1 MKNFMKKKT
10 KSNPFNEFKEK
21 VLSGGDYA
29 YVYDKED
36 SSLTDAVFNVF
47 SNFDINDIKDWKTT
61 DTAPTTNV
69 STDINGINGWKDS
82 WSTTTTSDKTITITG
97 GGAGAGTGVGAG
109 TGGDIGT
116 SWVYPYYPTAKG
128 YVTTTSS
135 TVTIS
140 YYSEETFEDEEES
153 FYIVCDAFEESEEIS
168 PKRKFSDGAK
178 EICFSMIA
186 VPSKQMKNNVVNF
199 PVYFYT
205 PKKRIKEGE
214 KIPSGNYFYHDNILW
229 KKCYSKKMGYDEF
242 FKFVETHF

>member
-1 MKNFMKKKT
+1 MKKKT
-10 KSNPFNEFKEK
+10 KSNLFNEFEEK

-29 YVYDKED
+29 YIYDKED
-36 SSLTDAVFNVF
+36 SFLTDAAFNVF

-61 DTAPTTNV
+61 DTASATNV
-69 STDINGINGWKDS
+69 STDINGLNGWKDS
-82 WSTTTTSDKTITITG
+82 WTTTTTTTKTNTSDKTITT
-97 GGAGAGTGVGAG
+97 TTV
-109 TGGDIGT
+109 TSDDIINA
-116 SWVYPYYPTAKG
+116 SWAYPYYPTTTG
-128 YVTTTSS
+128 TVTTTSS
-135 TVTIS
+135 TVTIP

-153 FYIVCDAFEESEEIS
+153 FYIVCDTFEESEEIS

-186 VPSKQMKNNVVNF
+186 VPSKRMKNNGIKF

-214 KIPSGNYFYHDNILW
+214 KIPSGNYFYHNNIMW

-242 FKFVETHF
+242 LKFVETHC

>member
-1 MKNFMKKKT
+1 MKKKI
-10 KSNPFNEFKEK
+10 KSNLFNEFEEK
-21 VLSGGDYA
+21 VLSGGNYA

-47 SNFDINDIKDWKTT
+47 SDINDWKAKTL
-61 DTAPTTNV
+61 DATASATNV
-69 STDINGINGWKDS
+69 LSTDISNINGWKDS
-82 WSTTTTSDKTITITG
+82 WTINTTYPITT
-97 GGAGAGTGVGAG
+97 GT
-109 TGGDIGT
+109 
-116 SWVYPYYPTAKG
+116 
-128 YVTTTSS
+128 VTTTSS
-135 TVTIS
+135 TVTIP

-153 FYIVCDAFEESEEIS
+153 FYIVCDTFEESEEIS

-178 EICFSMIA
+178 EVCFSMIA
-186 VPSKQMKNNVVNF
+186 VPSKRMKNNGVNF
-199 PVYFYT
+199 PVCFYT

>member
-1 MKNFMKKKT
+1 MKKKI
-10 KSNPFNEFKEK
+10 KSNLFNEFKEK

-47 SNFDINDIKDWKTT
+47 SDINDWKAETL
-61 DTAPTTNV
+61 DATASATNV
-69 STDINGINGWKDS
+69 STDINGINGWKNS
-82 WSTTTTSDKTITITG
+82 WTTTTTSDKTITITG
-97 GGAGAGTGVGAG
+97 GGAGAGTGGY
-109 TGGDIGT
+109 IGT
-116 SWVYPYYPTAKG
+116 TWTYPYYPITTG
-128 YVTTTSS
+128 TVTTTSS
-135 TVTIS
+135 TVTIP

-153 FYIVCDAFEESEEIS
+153 FYIVCDTFEESEEIS

-186 VPSKQMKNNVVNF
+186 VPSKRMENNGVNF

-214 KIPSGNYFYHDNILW
+214 KIPSGNYFYHDNIMW

-242 FKFVETHF
+242 FKFVEAHF

>member
-1 MKNFMKKKT
+1 MKKKI
-10 KSNPFNEFKEK
+10 KSNLFNEFKEK
-21 VLSGGDYA
+21 VLSGGNYA

-47 SNFDINDIKDWKTT
+47 SNINDWKAETL
-61 DTAPTTNV
+61 DACTASTSNV
-69 STDINGINGWKDS
+69 STDISNINGWKDS
-82 WSTTTTSDKTITITG
+82 WTVTSDKTITITG
-97 GGAGAGTGVGAG
+97 GGAGAGTG
-109 TGGDIGT
+109 GDIGAT
-116 SWVYPYYPTAKG
+116 WVYPYYPTTTG
-128 YVTTTSS
+128 TVTTTSA
-135 TVTIS
+135 TVTIP

-153 FYIVCDAFEESEEIS
+153 FYIVCDTFEEGKEIS
-168 PKRKFSDGAK
+168 PKRKFSDVAK

-186 VPSKQMKNNVVNF
+186 VPSKRMKNNGVKF
-199 PVYFYT
+199 SVYFYT

>member
-1 MKNFMKKKT
+1 MKKKI
-10 KSNPFNEFKEK
+10 KSNLFNEFKEK

-36 SSLTDAVFNVF
+36 SSLTDAAFNVF
-47 SNFDINDIKDWKTT
+47 SNFDINGIKDWKTT
-61 DTAPTTNV
+61 DTASTTNV

-82 WSTTTTSDKTITITG
+82 WTVTSDKTITITG
-97 GGAGAGTGVGAG
+97 GGAGTS
-109 TGGDIGT
+109 GDIGAT
-116 SWVYPYYPTAKG
+116 WVYPYYPTTTG
-128 YVTTTSS
+128 TVTTTSS
-135 TVTIS
+135 TVTIP
-140 YYSEETFEDEEES
+140 YYSEEAFEDEEES
-153 FYIVCDAFEESEEIS
+153 FYIVCDTFEENEEIS

-178 EICFSMIA
+178 EVCFSMIA
-186 VPSKQMKNNVVNF
+186 VPSKRMKNNGVNF

-214 KIPSGNYFYHDNILW
+214 KIPSGNYFYHDNIMW

>member
-1 MKNFMKKKT
+1 MKKKI
-10 KSNPFNEFKEK
+10 KSNLFNEFKEK

-47 SNFDINDIKDWKTT
+47 SDVNDWKAETL
-61 DTAPTTNV
+61 DATASATNV
-69 STDINGINGWKDS
+69 STDINGINGWKNS
-82 WSTTTTSDKTITITG
+82 WTTTTTSDKTVTITG
-97 GGAGAGTGVGAG
+97 GGAGAGTGGY
-109 TGGDIGT
+109 IGT
-116 SWVYPYYPTAKG
+116 TWTYPYYPITTG
-128 YVTTTSS
+128 TVTTTSS
-135 TVTIS
+135 TVTIP

-153 FYIVCDAFEESEEIS
+153 FYIVCDTFEESEEIS

-186 VPSKQMKNNVVNF
+186 VPSKRMENNGVNF

-205 PKKRIKEGE
+205 PKKRIKERE
-214 KIPSGNYFYHDNILW
+214 KIPSGNYFYHNNIMW

>member
-1 MKNFMKKKT
+1 MKKKI
-10 KSNPFNEFKEK
+10 KSNLFNEFKEK
-21 VLSGGDYA
+21 VLSGGNYA

-36 SSLTDAVFNVF
+36 SSLTDAAFNVF
-47 SNFDINDIKDWKTT
+47 SDINDWKAETL
-61 DTAPTTNV
+61 DATASATNV

-82 WSTTTTSDKTITITG
+82 WTTTTTTVTSD
-97 GGAGAGTGVGAG
+97 
-109 TGGDIGT
+109 DIINA
-116 SWVYPYYPTAKG
+116 SWAYPYYPTATG
-128 YVTTTSS
+128 TVTTASA
-135 TVTIS
+135 TVTIP

-153 FYIVCDAFEESEEIS
+153 FYIVCDTFEESEEIS
-168 PKRKFSDGAK
+168 PKRKFSDEAK

-186 VPSKQMKNNVVNF
+186 VPSKRMKNNGIKF

-214 KIPSGNYFYHDNILW
+214 KIPSGNYFYHDNIMW

>member
-1 MKNFMKKKT
+1 MKKKI
-10 KSNPFNEFKEK
+10 KSNLFNEFKEK

-47 SNFDINDIKDWKTT
+47 SDINDWKAETL
-61 DTAPTTNV
+61 DATASATNV
-69 STDINGINGWKDS
+69 STDINGINGWKNS
-82 WSTTTTSDKTITITG
+82 WTTTTTSDKTITITG
-97 GGAGAGTGVGAG
+97 GGAGAGTGGY
-109 TGGDIGT
+109 IGT
-116 SWVYPYYPTAKG
+116 TWTYPYYPITTG
-128 YVTTTSS
+128 TVTTTSS
-135 TVTIS
+135 TVTIP

-153 FYIVCDAFEESEEIS
+153 FYIVCDTFEESEEIS

-186 VPSKQMKNNVVNF
+186 VPSKRMKNNGIKF

-214 KIPSGNYFYHDNILW
+214 KIPSGNYFYHDNIMW

-242 FKFVETHF
+242 FKFVEAHF

>member
-1 MKNFMKKKT
+1 MKKKI
-10 KSNPFNEFKEK
+10 KSNFFNDFKEK

-36 SSLTDAVFNVF
+36 SSLTDAVFNAF
-47 SNFDINDIKDWKTT
+47 SDINDWKAETL
-61 DTAPTTNV
+61 DATASATNV
-69 STDINGINGWKDS
+69 STDINGINGWKNS
-82 WSTTTTSDKTITITG
+82 WTTTTTSDKTITITG
-97 GGAGAGTGVGAG
+97 GGAGAGTGGY
-109 TGGDIGT
+109 IGT
-116 SWVYPYYPTAKG
+116 TWTYPYYPITTG
-128 YVTTTSS
+128 TVTTTSS
-135 TVTIS
+135 TVTIP

-153 FYIVCDAFEESEEIS
+153 FYIVCDTFEESEEIS

-186 VPSKQMKNNVVNF
+186 VPSKRMENNGVNF

-242 FKFVETHF
+242 FKFIEIHF

>member
-1 MKNFMKKKT
+1 MKKKI
-10 KSNPFNEFKEK
+10 KSNSFNEFKEK
-21 VLSGGDYA
+21 VLSGGNYA

-36 SSLTDAVFNVF
+36 SSLTDAAFNVF

-61 DTAPTTNV
+61 DTSSTTNV
-69 STDINGINGWKDS
+69 STDINGINSWKDS

-97 GGAGAGTGVGAG
+97 GGAGAGTGGGAG
-109 TGGDIGT
+109 TSGDIGT
-116 SWVYPYYPTAKG
+116 TWVYPYYPTKG
-128 YVTTTSS
+128 TVTTTSS
-135 TVTIS
+135 TVTIP

-153 FYIVCDAFEESEEIS
+153 FYIVCDTFEESEEIS
-168 PKRKFSDGAK
+168 PKRKFSDEAK

-186 VPSKQMKNNVVNF
+186 VPSKRMKNNGVKF

-214 KIPSGNYFYHDNILW
+214 KIPSGNYFYHNNIMW

>member
-1 MKNFMKKKT
+1 MKKKI
-10 KSNPFNEFKEK
+10 KSNLFNEFKEK
-21 VLSGGDYA
+21 VLSGGNYA

-36 SSLTDAVFNVF
+36 SSLTDAAFNVF

-61 DTAPTTNV
+61 DTASATNV

-82 WSTTTTSDKTITITG
+82 WTTNTTKTNTSDKTITITG
-97 GGAGAGTGVGAG
+97 GGTGVVTSDYFKDA
-109 TGGDIGT
+109 
-116 SWVYPYYPTAKG
+116 SWVYPYYPTTTG
-128 YVTTTSS
+128 TVTTTSS
-135 TVTIS
+135 TVTIP

-153 FYIVCDAFEESEEIS
+153 FYIVCDTFEESEEIS
-168 PKRKFSDGAK
+168 PKRKFSDEAK

-186 VPSKQMKNNVVNF
+186 VPSKRMKNNGIKF

>member
-1 MKNFMKKKT
+1 MKKKI
-10 KSNPFNEFKEK
+10 KSNFFNEFKEK

-36 SSLTDAVFNVF
+36 SSLTDAVFNAF
-47 SNFDINDIKDWKTT
+47 SDINDWKAETL
-61 DTAPTTNV
+61 DACTASTTNV

-82 WSTTTTSDKTITITG
+82 WTTNTTTVTSD
-97 GGAGAGTGVGAG
+97 
-109 TGGDIGT
+109 DIINA
-116 SWVYPYYPTAKG
+116 SWVYPYYPITTG
-128 YVTTTSS
+128 TVTTTSS
-135 TVTIS
+135 TVTIP

-153 FYIVCDAFEESEEIS
+153 FYIVCDTFEESEEIS

-178 EICFSMIA
+178 EICFSMVA
-186 VPSKQMKNNVVNF
+186 VPSKRMKNNGVNF

-214 KIPSGNYFYHDNILW
+214 KIPSGNYFYHDNIMW

>member
-1 MKNFMKKKT
+1 MKKKI
-10 KSNPFNEFKEK
+10 KSNLFNEFKEK

-36 SSLTDAVFNVF
+36 NSLTDAVFNVF
-47 SNFDINDIKDWKTT
+47 SDFNDWKAETL
-61 DTAPTTNV
+61 DARTASTSNV
-69 STDINGINGWKDS
+69 STDISNINDWKDS
-82 WSTTTTSDKTITITG
+82 WTTTTTSDKTVTITG
-97 GGAGAGTGVGAG
+97 GGTGAG
-109 TGGDIGT
+109 TGGGAGTSGDIGAT
-116 SWVYPYYPTAKG
+116 WVYPYYPTTTG
-128 YVTTTSS
+128 TVTTTSA
-135 TVTIS
+135 TVTIP

-153 FYIVCDAFEESEEIS
+153 FYIVCDTFEEGKEIS
-168 PKRKFSDGAK
+168 PKRKFSDVAK

-186 VPSKQMKNNVVNF
+186 VPSKRMKNNGVKF
-199 PVYFYT
+199 SVYFYT

>member
-1 MKNFMKKKT
+1 MKKKI
-10 KSNPFNEFKEK
+10 KSNLFNEFKEK

-47 SNFDINDIKDWKTT
+47 SNINDWKAETL
-61 DTAPTTNV
+61 DACTASTSNV
-69 STDINGINGWKDS
+69 STDISNINGWKDS
-82 WSTTTTSDKTITITG
+82 WTTTTTSDKTVAITWGGTGAGTG
-97 GGAGAGTGVGAG
+97 GGAGTS
-109 TGGDIGT
+109 GDIGT
-116 SWVYPYYPTAKG
+116 TWVYPYYPTTKG
-128 YVTTTSS
+128 TVTTTSS
-135 TVTIS
+135 TVTIP

-153 FYIVCDAFEESEEIS
+153 FYIVCDTFEESEEIS

-186 VPSKQMKNNVVNF
+186 VPSKRMKNNGIKF

>member
-1 MKNFMKKKT
+1 MKKKI
-10 KSNPFNEFKEK
+10 KSNLFNEFKEK
-21 VLSGGDYA
+21 VLSGGNYA

-36 SSLTDAVFNVF
+36 SSLTDAAFNVF
-47 SNFDINDIKDWKTT
+47 SDINDWKAETL
-61 DTAPTTNV
+61 DATASATNV

-82 WSTTTTSDKTITITG
+82 WTTTTTTVTS
-97 GGAGAGTGVGAG
+97 
-109 TGGDIGT
+109 GDIGAT
-116 SWVYPYYPTAKG
+116 WVYPYYPTTTG
-128 YVTTTSS
+128 TVTTTSA
-135 TVTIS
+135 TVTIP

-153 FYIVCDAFEESEEIS
+153 FYIVCDTFEESEEIS
-168 PKRKFSDGAK
+168 PKRKFSDEAK

-186 VPSKQMKNNVVNF
+186 VPSKRMKNNGIKF

-214 KIPSGNYFYHDNILW
+214 KIPSGNYFYHDNIMW

>member
-1 MKNFMKKKT
+1 MKKKI
-10 KSNPFNEFKEK
+10 KSNLFNEFKEK
-21 VLSGGDYA
+21 VLSGGNYA

-36 SSLTDAVFNVF
+36 SSLTDAAFNVF
-47 SNFDINDIKDWKTT
+47 SDVNDWKAETL
-61 DTAPTTNV
+61 DACTASTSNV
-69 STDINGINGWKDS
+69 STDISNINGWKNS
-82 WSTTTTSDKTITITG
+82 WPTTTTSDKTITITG
-97 GGAGAGTGVGAG
+97 TSD
-109 TGGDIGT
+109 DILDAT
-116 SWVYPYYPTAKG
+116 WVYPYYPTTTDT
-128 YVTTTSS
+128 VTTTSS
-135 TVTIS
+135 TVTIP

-153 FYIVCDAFEESEEIS
+153 FYIVCDTFEESEEIS
-168 PKRKFSDGAK
+168 PKRKFSGGTK

-186 VPSKQMKNNVVNF
+186 VPSKRMKNNGVNF

>member
-1 MKNFMKKKT
+1 MKKKI
-10 KSNPFNEFKEK
+10 KSNLFNEFKEK
-21 VLSGGDYA
+21 VLSGGNYA

-36 SSLTDAVFNVF
+36 SSLTDAAFNVF
-47 SNFDINDIKDWKTT
+47 SDVNDWKAETL
-61 DTAPTTNV
+61 DACTASTSNV
-69 STDINGINGWKDS
+69 STDISNINSWKDG
-82 WSTTTTSDKTITITG
+82 WSTTITSDKTVTITG
-97 GGAGAGTGVGAG
+97 GGAGAGTGGGAG
-109 TGGDIGT
+109 TSGDIGAT
-116 SWVYPYYPTAKG
+116 WVYPYYPTTG
-128 YVTTTSS
+128 TVTTTSS
-135 TVTIS
+135 TVTIP

-153 FYIVCDAFEESEEIS
+153 FYIVCDTFEESEEIS

-186 VPSKQMKNNVVNF
+186 VPSKRMKNNGIKF

>member
-1 MKNFMKKKT
+1 MKKKI
-10 KSNPFNEFKEK
+10 KSNFFNEFKEK
-21 VLSGGDYA
+21 VLSGGNYA

-36 SSLTDAVFNVF
+36 SSLTDAAFNVF
-47 SNFDINDIKDWKTT
+47 SDVNDWKAETL
-61 DTAPTTNV
+61 DACTASTSNV
-69 STDINGINGWKDS
+69 STDISNINGWKNS
-82 WSTTTTSDKTITITG
+82 WITNATKTNTSDKTITITG
-97 GGAGAGTGVGAG
+97 TSD
-109 TGGDIGT
+109 DILDA
-116 SWVYPYYPTAKG
+116 SWVYPYYPTTAG
-128 YVTTTSS
+128 TVTGTITTTSS
-135 TVTIS
+135 TVTIP

-153 FYIVCDAFEESEEIS
+153 FYIVCDTFEESEEIS
-168 PKRKFSDGAK
+168 PKRKFSDVAK

-186 VPSKQMKNNVVNF
+186 VPSKRMKNNGIKF

>member
-1 MKNFMKKKT
+1 MKKKI
-10 KSNPFNEFKEK
+10 KSNFFNEFKEK
-21 VLSGGDYA
+21 VLSGGNYA

-36 SSLTDAVFNVF
+36 SSLTDAAFNVF
-47 SNFDINDIKDWKTT
+47 SDINDWKAKTL
-61 DTAPTTNV
+61 DACTASATNV
-69 STDINGINGWKDS
+69 STDINGINNINGWKDS
-82 WSTTTTSDKTITITG
+82 WTTTTTTVTSD
-97 GGAGAGTGVGAG
+97 
-109 TGGDIGT
+109 DIINA
-116 SWVYPYYPTAKG
+116 SWVYPYYPTTTG
-128 YVTTTSS
+128 TVTTTSS
-135 TVTIS
+135 TVTIP

-153 FYIVCDAFEESEEIS
+153 FYIVCDTFEESEEIS
-168 PKRKFSDGAK
+168 PKRKFSDEAK

-186 VPSKQMKNNVVNF
+186 VPSKRMKNNGIKF

>member
-1 MKNFMKKKT
+1 MKKKI
-10 KSNPFNEFKEK
+10 KSNFFNEFKEK

-36 SSLTDAVFNVF
+36 SSLTDAVFNAF
-47 SNFDINDIKDWKTT
+47 SDINDWKAETL
-61 DTAPTTNV
+61 DACTASTTNV

-82 WSTTTTSDKTITITG
+82 WTTNTTTVTSD
-97 GGAGAGTGVGAG
+97 
-109 TGGDIGT
+109 DIINA
-116 SWVYPYYPTAKG
+116 SWVYPYYPTTTG
-128 YVTTTSS
+128 TVTTTSS
-135 TVTIS
+135 TVTIP

-153 FYIVCDAFEESEEIS
+153 FYIVCDTFEESEEIS

-178 EICFSMIA
+178 EVCFSMVA
-186 VPSKQMKNNVVNF
+186 VPSKRMKNNGINF

-214 KIPSGNYFYHDNILW
+214 KIPSGNYFYHDNIMW
-229 KKCYSKKMGYDEF
+229 KKSYSKKMGYDEF

>member
-1 MKNFMKKKT
+1 MKKKI
-10 KSNPFNEFKEK
+10 KSNSFNELKEK

-36 SSLTDAVFNVF
+36 SSLTDAVFNAF
-47 SNFDINDIKDWKTT
+47 SDINDWKVETL
-61 DTAPTTNV
+61 DATASATNV
-69 STDINGINGWKDS
+69 STDINGINGWKNS
-82 WSTTTTSDKTITITG
+82 WTTTTTSDKTITITG
-97 GGAGAGTGVGAG
+97 GGAGAGTGGY
-109 TGGDIGT
+109 IGT
-116 SWVYPYYPTAKG
+116 TWTYPYYPITTDT
-128 YVTTTSS
+128 VTTTSG
-135 TVTIS
+135 TVTIP

-153 FYIVCDAFEESEEIS
+153 FYIVCDTFEESEEIS

-178 EICFSMIA
+178 EVCFSMIA
-186 VPSKQMKNNVVNF
+186 VPSKRMKNNGVNF

-242 FKFVETHF
+242 FKFLETHF

>member
-1 MKNFMKKKT
+1 MKKKI
-10 KSNPFNEFKEK
+10 KSNLFNEFKEK
-21 VLSGGDYA
+21 VLSGGNYA

-36 SSLTDAVFNVF
+36 SSLTDAAFNVF
-47 SNFDINDIKDWKTT
+47 SDINDWKAETL
-61 DTAPTTNV
+61 DACTASTTNV
-69 STDINGINGWKDS
+69 STDINNINGWKNS
-82 WSTTTTSDKTITITG
+82 WTTNTTTVTSD
-97 GGAGAGTGVGAG
+97 
-109 TGGDIGT
+109 DIINA
-116 SWVYPYYPTAKG
+116 SWVYPYYPTTTG
-128 YVTTTSS
+128 TVTTTSS
-135 TVTIS
+135 TVTIP

-153 FYIVCDAFEESEEIS
+153 FYIVCDTFEESEEIS

-178 EICFSMIA
+178 EICFSIIA
-186 VPSKQMKNNVVNF
+186 VPSKRMKNNGVNF

>member
-1 MKNFMKKKT
+1 MKKKI
-10 KSNPFNEFKEK
+10 KSNFFNEFKEK
-21 VLSGGDYA
+21 VLSGGNYA

-36 SSLTDAVFNVF
+36 SSLTDAAFNVF
-47 SNFDINDIKDWKTT
+47 SDINDWKAKTLDACTT
-61 DTAPTTNV
+61 STTNV
-69 STDINGINGWKDS
+69 STDINGINNINGWKDS
-82 WSTTTTSDKTITITG
+82 WTTTTTTVTSD
-97 GGAGAGTGVGAG
+97 
-109 TGGDIGT
+109 DIINA
-116 SWVYPYYPTAKG
+116 SWIYPYYPTTKG
-128 YVTTTSS
+128 TVTTTSS
-135 TVTIS
+135 TVTIP

-153 FYIVCDAFEESEEIS
+153 FYIVCDTFEESEEIS

-186 VPSKQMKNNVVNF
+186 VPSKRMENNGVNF

-214 KIPSGNYFYHDNILW
+214 KIPSGNYFYHDNIMW

>member
-1 MKNFMKKKT
+1 MKKKI
-10 KSNPFNEFKEK
+10 KSNLFNEFNEK
-21 VLSGGDYA
+21 VLSGGNYA

-61 DTAPTTNV
+61 NTASTTNV
-69 STDINGINGWKDS
+69 STDINGINGWKDD
-82 WSTTTTSDKTITITG
+82 WATTTTKTNTSDKTITITG
-97 GGAGAGTGVGAG
+97 GGAGAGTS
-109 TGGDIGT
+109 GDIGA
-116 SWVYPYYPTAKG
+116 SWVYPYYPTTG
-128 YVTTTSS
+128 TVTTTSS
-135 TVTIS
+135 TIAIP
-140 YYSEETFEDEEES
+140 YYSKETFEDEEES
-153 FYIVCDAFEESEEIS
+153 FYIVCDTFEEGEEIS

-186 VPSKQMKNNVVNF
+186 VPSKRMKNNGVNF

>member
-1 MKNFMKKKT
+1 MKKKI
-10 KSNPFNEFKEK
+10 KSNLFNEFKEK
-21 VLSGGDYA
+21 VLSGGNYA

-36 SSLTDAVFNVF
+36 SSLTDAAFNVF
-47 SNFDINDIKDWKTT
+47 SDVNDWKAETL
-61 DTAPTTNV
+61 DACTASTSNV
-69 STDINGINGWKDS
+69 STDISNINGWKDG
-82 WSTTTTSDKTITITG
+82 WSTTITSDKTVTITG
-97 GGAGAGTGVGAG
+97 GGAGAGTGGGAG
-109 TGGDIGT
+109 TSGDIGAT
-116 SWVYPYYPTAKG
+116 WVYPYYPTTG
-128 YVTTTSS
+128 TVTTTSS
-135 TVTIS
+135 TVTIP

-153 FYIVCDAFEESEEIS
+153 FYIVCDTFEESEEIS

-186 VPSKQMKNNVVNF
+186 VPSKRMKNNGIKF

>member
-1 MKNFMKKKT
+1 MKKKT
-10 KSNPFNEFKEK
+10 KSNFFNEFKEK
-21 VLSGGDYA
+21 VLSGGNYA

-36 SSLTDAVFNVF
+36 SSLTDAAFNVF
-47 SNFDINDIKDWKTT
+47 SDINDWKAETL
-61 DTAPTTNV
+61 DACTASTTNV
-69 STDINGINGWKDS
+69 STDISNINGWKDS
-82 WSTTTTSDKTITITG
+82 WTTNATKTNTSDKTITITG
-97 GGAGAGTGVGAG
+97 TSD
-109 TGGDIGT
+109 DILNAT
-116 SWVYPYYPTAKG
+116 WVYPYYPTKG
-128 YVTTTSS
+128 TVTTTSS
-135 TVTIS
+135 TVTIP

-153 FYIVCDAFEESEEIS
+153 FYIVCDTFEESEEIS

-186 VPSKQMKNNVVNF
+186 VPSKRMKNNGVNF